1 MPEFIARIG
10 TTDGTVMERSYV
22 ADSEQALRTELSEH
36 EYHIFGIRRKS
47 ALARFI
53 PDFTSKR
60 SIKMSEF
67 MLFNQELAA
76 LIRAGLPILASLDIL
91 IERRENPVFQKTL
104 ADVRDRVRGGA
115 SLSEAFDAQGDLF
128 PKIFSS
134 TLASGERSGEVASVL
149 QRYITYQKTMMSL
162 RRKVI
167 SALIYPACLLLLS
180 FSIIAI
186 LIVYVIPK
194 FVDFYADFGADL
206 PFITRFL
213 IGVSNIA
220 TGNSLVLLGGLI
232 AAALGLRTWMRT
244 EAGRIAVDRLKV
256 KLPIVGGIFHRFA
269 VTRFVRTLGT
279 LISGGIPAVT
289 AIGISARA
297 VGNRAFEVRLAA
309 VERKVRE
316 GSSIWQALDDTH
328 LFNDIAIEMTRVGE
342 QTGALHDMLENISI
356 FYDEEIE
363 TRLGT
368 IMSLIE
374 PLMLIGMGC
383 VVGFMLLAIYL
394 PLLKSYAQ
402 SAF

>member
-91 IERRENPVFQKTL
+91 IERRENPVFRKTL